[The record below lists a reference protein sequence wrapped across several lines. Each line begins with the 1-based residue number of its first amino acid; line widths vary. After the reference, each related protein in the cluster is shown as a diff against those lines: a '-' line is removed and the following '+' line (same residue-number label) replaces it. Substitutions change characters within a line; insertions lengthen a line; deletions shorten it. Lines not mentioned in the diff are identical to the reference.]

1 MKRFVVTVIIMIFI
15 VIINVFVPFK
25 VNAIDDTDYVLDS
38 ARRGHRIPIPLTYS
52 VKKVISNLKVGN
64 LNNAQDLFIDQD
76 NILYVADTG
85 NNRIVKLSREGEV
98 LGVFTGPPERPFNS
112 PKGVYVDSDGDI
124 YVADTGNRRIVHLD
138 PNGRFVEEFVK
149 PESAMLSNLS
159 FDPAKIYINQMG
171 YIYVLNESNYYGF
184 LTIDAHNNFRG
195 YLGATRVTATFRDWI
210 IRNFATEEQKRRIAN
225 LTAPPYSNFV
235 IDKDGM
241 IYATAVSI
249 GKDQIRKINSV
260 GKNIYPSGEFGEM
273 VIGEGGPVL
282 PYFIDIAVDKN
293 GIISVLEREGCKVY
307 QYDQLGNLL
316 TVFGTKGKW
325 KGAFQIPSS
334 LAVDADG
341 NIYVLD
347 SNLNNIQVFEP
358 THFIN
363 LVHQAVKLY
372 SDGRYE
378 ESAKIWRQVL
388 EIDANYELA
397 HRGIAMS
404 LYKNG
409 KWKEAMEEYKKGND
423 SAGYS
428 TAFAEYR
435 RHLFRAYFGWVILAI
450 ITFTT
455 AIIFVVKYLKNLT
468 KNYFID
474 YVYGK
479 FQSIQG
485 E

>member
-1 MKRFVVTVIIMIFI
+1 MRRFVAIAIIMIFI
-15 VIINVFVPFK
+15 VILNIFVPFR
-25 VNAIDDTDYVLDS
+25 VNAIDNTDYVLDT

-52 VKKVISNLKVGN
+52 VKKVIANLEIGN
-64 LNNAQDLFIDQD
+64 LNNAQDLFIDQN

-85 NNRIVKLSREGEV
+85 NNRVVKLTRDGKV
-98 LGVFTGPPERPFNS
+98 LDVFTGPPERPFNS

-124 YVADTGNRRIVHLD
+124 YVADTGNRRIVHLAPD
-138 PNGRFVEEFVK
+138 GRFVEEFVK

-159 FDPAKIYINQMG
+159 FDPAKIYINRMG
-171 YIYVLNESNYYGF
+171 YIYILNESNYYGF

-195 YLGATRVTATFRDWI
+195 YIGATRVTATFRDWI
-210 IRNFATEEQKRRIAN
+210 IRNFATEEQKARIAN

-235 IDKDGM
+235 IGKDGM

-249 GKDQIRKINSV
+249 DRDQIRKINSV

-273 VIGEGGPVL
+273 IIGESGPVL
-282 PYFIDIAVDKN
+282 PYFVDIAVDKN

-316 TVFGTKGKW
+316 TVFGSKGKW

-334 LAVDADG
+334 LAVDTDG

-347 SNLNNIQVFEP
+347 SDLNNIQVFGP

-363 LVHQAVKLY
+363 LIHQAVTLY
-372 SDGRYE
+372 SEGRYE
-378 ESAKIWRQVL
+378 QAADLWKQVL

-409 KWKEAMEEYKKGND
+409 RWKEAMEEYKKGND
-423 SAGYS
+423 PAGYS

-435 RHLFRAYFGWVILAI
+435 RQLFRAYFGWVVLSLIIL
-450 ITFTT
+450 TT
-455 AIIFVVKYLKNLT
+455 GLILGVKYLKNLA
-468 KNYFID
+468 KNYFAQ
-474 YVYGK
+474 YVYGE
-479 FQSIQG
+479 FN
-485 E
+485 